1 MNFKTKDNDGLVYKI
16 KDLKELAKHIF
27 YYHSVGIL
35 FHLEKDII
43 FILDVTLRNKMTNF
57 LEKKEKKT

>member
-1 MNFKTKDNDGLVYKI
+1 MMVWSI
-16 KDLKELAKHIF
+16 KLKKHIF

-35 FHLEKDII
+35 FHQEKDII
-43 FILDVTLRNKMTNF
+43 FILAAAFRNKMTNF